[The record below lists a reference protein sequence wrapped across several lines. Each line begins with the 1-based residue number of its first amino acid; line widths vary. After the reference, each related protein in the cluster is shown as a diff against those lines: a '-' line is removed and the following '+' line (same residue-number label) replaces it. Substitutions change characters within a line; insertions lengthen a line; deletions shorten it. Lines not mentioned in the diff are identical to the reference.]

1 MSDLGPLFYGAYLQ
15 SPHRIN
21 TDLREWDE
29 LGDEEQ
35 RMIRD
40 GAQAVADSVAAE
52 ETATPEGQWMRI
64 GFFGHIK
71 LTGYVT
77 EVTVGGQPVF
87 HIDLPGKIWGGNPLE
102 WEEYAAS
109 ALHNRR
115 PLTEETVRRE
125 WEAGIELARR
135 RAAQQAEWARQ
146 QQAFALEAAAA
157 DCGDGEDGERE
168 DLTGATLYVDDDEQ
182 EPF

>member
-29 LGDEEQ
+29 LSDEEQ
-35 RMIRD
+35 GMIRD
-40 GAQAVADSVAAE
+40 GAQAVADCAAATE
-52 ETATPEGQWMRI
+52 TPEPEGRWMRI
-64 GFFGHIK
+64 GFFGRIE

-77 EVTVGGQPVF
+77 EIVVGGQPVF

-146 QQAFALEAAAA
+146 EQQYALEAAA
-157 DCGDGEDGERE
+157 GDSDDEQ
-168 DLTGATLYVDDDEQ
+168 DDDEQ
-182 EPF
+182 ESF